1 MAPATPEPAQL
12 QIRKYPNRRFYDA
25 TRSCHVTLAE
35 LYDLVAAGRRLHV
48 IDSATGA
55 DITNVVLMQ
64 MILER
69 DAEKL
74 AVFPAEI
81 LHQVIRTRQQFLGAV
96 FEDFFRQTAQ
106 AQRAAQDQWTRFVQ
120 SLQGVMPAVGNP
132 AEWTRAVTEALRA
145 AAGPGGVGLQAP
157 VPPAAA
163 HASPYEGARTPQA
176 GEDVAELRAQVAELS
191 RRLERLSSGRS
202 RSAPRRRRG

>member
-1 MAPATPEPAQL
+1 VAAAPPDPTEL

-25 TRSCHVTLAE
+25 TRSRHVTMAD

-69 DAEKL
+69 DADKL
-74 AVFPAEI
+74 AVFPPEI

-120 SLQGVMPAVGNP
+120 GMQGAMTNAGNP
-132 AEWTRAVTEALRA
+132 AEWTRAMAEALGGAGVRGAADSRA
-145 AAGPGGVGLQAP
+145 PDSPASTHA
-157 VPPAAA
+157 PAA
-163 HASPYEGARTPQA
+163 PDEQTPRA
-176 GEDVAELRAQVAELS
+176 GDDVAELRAQVAELS
-191 RRLERLSSGRS
+191 RRLEQLSPRRS
-202 RSAPRRRRG
+202 RKGRRRRA

>member
-1 MAPATPEPAQL
+1 MAPANPDPAEL
-12 QIRKYPNRRFYDA
+12 HIRKYPNRRFYDA

-69 DAEKL
+69 DADKL
-74 AVFPAEI
+74 AVFPAEV

-96 FEDFFRQTAQ
+96 FEDFFRQSAQ
-106 AQRAAQDQWTRFVQ
+106 AQRAAQDQWTRFI
-120 SLQGVMPAVGNP
+120 QGMQGAMSTAGNP
-132 AEWTRAVTEALRA
+132 AEWTRAMTEALRA
-145 AAGPGGVGLQAP
+145 AAGPGGAGPQAP
-157 VPPAAA
+157 IPSAAAQTSPPA
-163 HASPYEGARTPQA
+163 GVQTPPA
-176 GEDVAELRAQVAELS
+176 GEDVAELRAQVAELT
-191 RRLERLSSGRS
+191 RRLEQLSSGRS
-202 RSAPRRRRG
+202 RTARRRRG